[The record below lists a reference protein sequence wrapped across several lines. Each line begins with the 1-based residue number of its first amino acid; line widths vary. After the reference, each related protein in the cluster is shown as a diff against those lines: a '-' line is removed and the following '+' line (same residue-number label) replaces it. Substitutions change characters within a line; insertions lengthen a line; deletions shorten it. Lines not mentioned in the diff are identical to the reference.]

1 MQINRMKKIVSLFFL
16 FAWMGIIFMFSSQ
29 EADESEN
36 ISRNIVTR
44 FIINRYDGYNEMSV
58 EKQAEFED
66 TLDFVVRKTAH
77 ATEYAIL
84 AFLFMNV
91 LIAFEIH
98 KKRSILICVII
109 SILSVAIYASS
120 DEFHQTFVKGRS
132 GNIKDV
138 CIDTLGGTIG
148 CLILLLVYKI
158 FNKIKK
164 NRRYEIEKPHLK

>member
-1 MQINRMKKIVSLFFL
+1 MQINRMKKIVSLIFL
-16 FAWMGIIFMFSSQ
+16 FVWMGIIFMFSSQ

-36 ISRNIVTR
+36 ISRNIVTK
-44 FIINRYDGYNEMSV
+44 FIISHYDGYNEMSV
-58 EKQAEFED
+58 EKQAEFVD

-84 AFLFMNV
+84 ACLFMNV
-91 LIAFEIH
+91 LISFDIH
-98 KKRSILICVII
+98 KKRSILICFII

-120 DEFHQTFVKGRS
+120 DEFHQIFVKGRS

-148 CLILLLVYKI
+148 CLILLLIYKI
-158 FNKIKK
+158 SNKVKKRRYKIK
-164 NRRYEIEKPHLK
+164 KPHLK